1 MINKKYLY
9 SDITE
14 KIIGCA
20 FKVHNKLGNGFR
32 EEIYQRCLAIE
43 FDKIGLSYSREIEI
57 PIFYDGVK
65 VGSRRADF
73 VIEGKIILETKAIKK
88 LENDDWAQSI
98 NYLEAFN
105 YEVGL
110 LINFGSKSLEYKR
123 FINSKKKLSVK
134 SVKSA

>member
-1 MINKKYLY
+1 MIKQKYLY

-20 FKVHNKLGNGFR
+20 MKVHRKLGNGYR
-32 EEIYQRCLAIE
+32 EEIYQRCLAME
-43 FDKIGLSYSREIEI
+43 FDKIGLSYSREVEI
-57 PIFYDGVK
+57 PIYYDNTK

-73 VIEGKIILETKAIKK
+73 VVEKKVIVETKAIRK

-110 LINFGSKSLEYKR
+110 LINFGAKSLEFKR
-123 FINSKKKLSVK
+123 FINSKKNKLSAK
-134 SVKSA
+134 SE